1 MARRGPLVLNG
12 QCWRRAVRRVWPAR
26 RRGGWRQERVTLA
39 DTDVVPAAL
48 HGVVVFVIPAA
59 AVRGSDRRRKSY
71 ARNKAASQWRPEVSC
86 ISLEESDAPD
96 KVGRLPFLPKWICRR
111 FLFLFGLW
119 QGMEREH
126 GSRAVAAMR
135 GRGIPNPCTE
145 SPSMVT
151 ADATTRTRI
160 EGGGDDPGQRGT
172 CRGRRLR
179 ADAARGEEGADGVGH
194 RPRQRLGF
202 HRRPTPSSPYQAMA
216 AGSGP
221 RRRQAR
227 RGSVASLGRAG
238 EEAQARRLSRGSV
251 STAAGEAGVGRGLG
265 WRRGR
270 LQRDRRGA
278 RCRGA
283 EPCAIQWCGRL
294 Q

>member
-26 RRGGWRQERVTLA
+26 RRGGWRQERVALA
-39 DTDVVPAAL
+39 DTDGIAF
-48 HGVVVFVIPAA
+48 HGDCGIAF
-59 AVRGSDRRRKSY
+59 
-71 ARNKAASQWRPEVSC
+71 
-86 ISLEESDAPD
+86 
-96 KVGRLPFLPKWICRR
+96 
-111 FLFLFGLW
+111 
-119 QGMEREH
+119 
-126 GSRAVAAMR
+126 R

-151 ADATTRTRI
+151 ADATTRTRTRI

-179 ADAARGEEGADGVGH
+179 AGAARGEEGADGVGH